1 MTATRFTLTL
11 LFLTF
16 PIHAQITLATVGGT
30 IKDASGG
37 VIPGATVEARD
48 LATNQTRSTKTS
60 GAGEYILSDLAA
72 GHYELKITF
81 TGFKTYVR
89 PDIELEV
96 SQHATI
102 DATLETGSSEQTLT
116 VEATAPLLNVTSSV
130 GQVVD
135 NNIIDNV
142 PLDGRTFWELT
153 ELTPGA
159 APQPVTQGTTGNG
172 KDIRASFVSVTI
184 NGTSNIWTGWNLDGA
199 NITEPQLGGTLIQ
212 PNVDAIQEFRV
223 DGANMASEYGH
234 TPTLI
239 NASLKSGS
247 NGFHG
252 DLFEFVRN
260 SAMDA
265 RNYFYNPPAGSG
277 LKNEPLQRNQFGFT
291 LGGPLVKNKTFFFAD
306 MEETRIRQGQDNN
319 NTVPSDANR
328 TGVFTSKIT
337 DPTNGTAFPNNTIP
351 TSRISPQAAF
361 LLPDIPLSNFIVG
374 SSYRAVLITKLA
386 INTAKADLRLD
397 HALTHLD
404 QLSGHYS
411 VSDNSEGD
419 PNAFPALGTATL
431 HSRAQNAVLTENH
444 LFGAHWINNA
454 RVSYYR
460 SIFLFGAIEQ
470 GVNIDQEAGIQGFQG
485 LTSIPSFPTISISGY
500 TSFTGSP
507 SDQRPKSNRI
517 RDWVYGDTVSFSNG
531 KNDVKLG
538 AELMHQTL
546 AFFNGQ
552 NSEGNF
558 TFNGGYTGNGFA
570 DFLLGYPYQV
580 VRDYYRDLYG
590 SVGNFWSFFAQ
601 DNYRVTPN
609 LTINAGFRWEINPF
623 YLGVRGQKAGFDV
636 SNGKVIIP
644 SDFDQTAQPLS
655 VSLLQQFGDR
665 IETTGSVGLPNTI
678 QPTSGGPAPRIGL
691 AWRPFGSNT
700 WAVRSAYGVFWVFPD
715 DNLINNTIGTVPFI
729 ASQTVINDPAGTYPP
744 SRTFGNFF
752 LGQPVTSPNT
762 SGAVCSFG
770 YVAASCSTPN
780 VYGGQPDAKD
790 TYVQQWNFG
799 VQHQLTASQSI
810 DLAYVANKSTHLN
823 QGLSINDPLPGPG
836 TVQARR
842 PYPQWGTITY
852 PVFNENGNFNSLQAK
867 YQIRAWRDL
876 NLLAAFAHGKCIDN
890 GSGEAGT
897 TVSLLHTYRA
907 VCDYDQTNV
916 FSGSF
921 SYLLPFGKGQHGWMA
936 QSIKG
941 WRFAGIVTLR
951 SGLPYTPVWGTDVA
965 NTGVGSQRPELVA
978 PPATLANVACWYYV
992 AANPSCKALD
1002 PTGATA
1008 FIAPA
1013 QYTYGDSGRNILRA
1027 DDLKQINFSLQRIFA
1042 FAESRRLEFRG
1053 ELFNALNHPT
1063 FSAPNTTVNSS
1074 SGGQVTSTSN
1084 AGRVVQLALKLYF

>member
-1 MTATRFTLTL
+1 MTATRLALSLFFTALPVL
-11 LFLTF
+11 
-16 PIHAQITLATVGGT
+16 AQITSATLGGT

-48 LATNQTRSTKTS
+48 LATNLTRSTKTN
-60 GAGEYILSDLAA
+60 GTGEYVIPDLAA
-72 GHYELKITF
+72 GHYHLKITF
-81 TGFKTYVR
+81 AGFKTYIR

-96 SQHATI
+96 SQHATV
-102 DATLETGSSEQTLT
+102 DATLETGSAEQTLT
-116 VEATAPLLNVTSSV
+116 VEATAPLLNISSSV

-142 PLDGRTFWELT
+142 PLDGRTFWELA

-223 DGANMASEYGH
+223 DGANMFAEYGH

-260 SAMDA
+260 SDLDA
-265 RNYFYNPPAGSG
+265 RNFFYTPPAGSS

-291 LGGPLVKNKTFFFAD
+291 FGGPIVKNKTFFFAD

-319 NTVPSDANR
+319 DTVPSAAQR
-328 TGVFTSKIT
+328 SGVFSSKIT
-337 DPTNGTAFPNNTIP
+337 DPTTGAAFPNNVIP
-351 TSRISPQAAF
+351 ASRISPQAAF
-361 LLPDIPLSNFIVG
+361 LLPDIPLSNYLLG
-374 SSYRAVLITKLA
+374 TTSRAILITKLA

-397 HALTHLD
+397 HSLTRAD

-419 PNAFPALGTATL
+419 PNAFPALGTANL
-431 HSRAQNAVLTENH
+431 HSRAQNAVLSENH
-444 LFGAHWINNA
+444 LFGARWINNA

-470 GVNIDQEAGIQGFQG
+470 GVNVDQEAGIQGFADTTPIQ
-485 LTSIPSFPTISISGY
+485 SFPNISISGY
-500 TSFTGSP
+500 TGFTGSP

-517 RDWVYGDTVSFSNG
+517 RDWVYGDTVSYSNG
-531 KNDVKLG
+531 KNDVKFG

-546 AFFNGQ
+546 AFYNGQ
-552 NSEGNF
+552 NSVGNF
-558 TFNGGYTGNGFA
+558 TFNGQYTGNGIA
-570 DFLLGYPYQV
+570 DFLLGYPYSV
-580 VRDYYRDLYG
+580 TRDYYRNLYG
-590 SVGNFWSFFAQ
+590 SVGNFWSFFVQ
-601 DNYRVTPN
+601 DNYRLTSN
-609 LTINAGFRWEINPF
+609 LTLNVGFRWEINPF
-623 YLGVRGQKAGFDV
+623 YDGIRGQKAGFDV
-636 SNGKVIIP
+636 ATGKVIVP
-644 SDFDQTAQPLS
+644 SDLDPTAQPLT
-655 VSLLQQFGDR
+655 VALQQQFADR
-665 IETTGSVGLPNTI
+665 IETTGSVGLPNSI
-678 QPTSGGPAPRIGL
+678 QPTSGGPAPRIGI
-691 AWRPFGSNT
+691 AWRPFGSNN
-700 WAVRSAYGVFWVFPD
+700 WAIRSAYGIFWVFPD

-729 ASQTVINDPAGTYPP
+729 ASQTVINDPAGSTAP
-744 SRTFGNFF
+744 SRTFGNYF

-762 SGAVCSFG
+762 TGAVCSFG

-780 VYGGQPDAKD
+780 VYGGAPNVKD

-799 VQHQLTASQSI
+799 VQRQLTAATSI
-810 DLAYVANKSTHLN
+810 DVAYVANKSTNLN

-876 NLLAAFAHGKCIDN
+876 SLLAAYAHGKCIDY

-897 TVSLLHTYRA
+897 TVTLLHSYRA

-921 SYLLPFGKGQHGWMA
+921 HYALPFAKRNVLV
-936 QSIKG
+936 KG
-941 WRFAGIVTLR
+941 WQFSGILTLR

-978 PPATLANVACWYYV
+978 PPATVGNVACWYYV
-992 AANPSCKALD
+992 AANPTCKALD
-1002 PTGATA
+1002 PRGATA

-1042 FAESRRLEFRG
+1042 FAETRRVEFRG

-1063 FSAPNTTVNSS
+1063 FSAPSTTVNSS
-1074 SGGQVTSTSN
+1074 SGGQVSSTSN
-1084 AGRVVQLALKLYF
+1084 SGRVVQLALKLYF